1 MIETFRFA
9 RKSLSIFVFIFS
21 FVLCKKKKEREKKVA
36 QSIILRVFFV
46 AFLLYCES
54 AICGVE
60 HAEVTVK
67 KKTIQQVCMQKVFH
81 FVSL

>member
-1 MIETFRFA
+1 L
-9 RKSLSIFVFIFS
+9 KLSVLHVNRYQYSYLFFS